1 MIQLGKQAPD
11 FKLRNQ
17 DGKELRL
24 SDFRGKKVIIFSFPK
39 AKSINCTRQAC
50 AFRDEFPRFDSE
62 NAVIFGVGVDSLE
75 SLKEWKDNHN
85 LPYDLLQDEDR
96 RMLEQWGAWGVFD
109 FKNLLGFPPV
119 KRSYWIVD
127 ESGVLVDMRIGV
139 TDKASA
145 RLALETLETPVVNTA
160 AS

>member
-1 MIQLGKQAPD
+1 MLQIGKQAPD
-11 FKLRNQ
+11 FQLRNQ
-17 DGKELRL
+17 DGQVVRLRDL
-24 SDFRGKKVIIFSFPK
+24 RGKKVIIFSFPK

-50 AFRDEFPRFDSE
+50 AFRDEFPRFNDG
-62 NAVIFGVGVDSLE
+62 NAVILGVGVDTFE
-75 SLKEWKDNHN
+75 SLKEWKENHK
-85 LPYDLLQDEDR
+85 LPYDLLQDTDR

-109 FKNLLGFPPV
+109 FKNLLGLPPV

-145 RLALETLETPVVNTA
+145 RLALQTLEHPVV
-160 AS
+160 S